1 MTVFLVGGSKS
12 GKSDFAQEVT
22 RRLARGGRHYYVA
35 TMIPTEQA
43 CDQAVIR
50 SHLRRRAG
58 QGFETIEQ
66 GRDLLACL
74 DHADKNAA
82 FLLDAVTTLLS
93 NELFPAEKD
102 YEIDEAAALRCGGEL
117 VAFAHAVSNA
127 VIVSDNLFC
136 DAVRYDAATDA
147 FRRHLGAI
155 HCRLAEVCDTVLEM
169 TNGRLTIHK
178 GELPE

>member
-1 MTVFLVGGSKS
+1 MTVFIVGGSKS
-12 GKSDFAQEVT
+12 GKSDFAQEIT
-22 RRLARGGRHYYVA
+22 RKLARGGRHYYVA
-35 TMIPTEQA
+35 TMIPTEQE

-66 GRDLLACL
+66 GRNLLACL
-74 DHADKNAA
+74 DRADNNAA

-93 NELFPAEKD
+93 NELFPAEKN
-102 YEIDEAAALRCGGEL
+102 YETDEEAAFRCGEEL
-117 VAFAHAVSNA
+117 IAFACAVSNA
-127 VIVSDNLFC
+127 VIVSDHLFC
-136 DAVRYDAATDA
+136 DAARYDAATDA

-155 HCRLAEVCDTVLEM
+155 HCRLAEACDTVLEM
-169 TNGRLTIHK
+169 TNGRLTVHK